1 MPSGLQFK
9 YFWGQIASLL
19 KWELAYPA
27 STVIIVFFPTVL
39 DDGQPDGFVNSSVDP
54 SDGVAD
60 EPDLLDLQQLE
71 QVDPSGDH
79 PVLLARLLQRQD
91 LPVKPIF

>member
-1 MPSGLQFK
+1 MGTGLSSKHGHYSFLSN
-9 YFWGQIASLL
+9 F
-19 KWELAYPA
+19 
-27 STVIIVFFPTVL
+27 L
-39 DDGQPDGFVNSSVDP
+39 DDGQPDGFVDSSVDP

-91 LPVKPIF
+91 LPVKPIFCRTRPNDFHHRQ